1 MAGLFIVMRSRG
13 AAWSASQPLEAQ
25 KGWAAHAAF
34 MDALHEEGFVLLA
47 GPLEEANAALL
58 VVRAGSP
65 EEVVTRLAGDPWTTN
80 GLLHVTRI
88 DAWTLR
94 LGSLP

>member
-1 MAGLFIVMRSRG
+1 MAGLFVVTRSRG

-25 KGWAAHAAF
+25 KDWAAHAAF
-34 MDALHEEGFVLLA
+34 MDALHEEGFVVLA
-47 GPLEEANAALL
+47 GPLEQANAALL
-58 VVRAGSP
+58 VVRAGSS
-65 EEVVTRLAGDPWTTN
+65 EEIVKRLAADPWTTN
-80 GLLHVTRI
+80 GLLYVTRI